1 MIDSD
6 LHLHTRYSHGAS
18 TPQAMYEAG
27 LARGLHLMG
36 FSEHSPRPL
45 GFDYTHEYRESLT
58 RHLPDYVREV
68 CSLRDNPREA
78 CDGQV
83 CHVLFGMEMDW
94 LEGELDFATRS
105 AKAFDF
111 DYLIGSV
118 HFIGHWGFDDGLG
131 PWENASQ
138 EDCEGWYRAYFSA
151 WEAMLKCGLY
161 NIAAH
166 PDLIKIFSVEQFH
179 HWLQKPESLAQI
191 RHCLEILKAQGMAM
205 EISSAGLRKAC
216 REIYPCPEIMQMA
229 RELSLP
235 ITFAS
240 DAHNVHDIAY
250 GFEKLASYAR
260 SFGFEEYV
268 HFVRGR
274 CLTHTLPDTQ

>member
-1 MIDSD
+1 MIDCD
-6 LHLHTRYSHGAS
+6 LHLHTKYSHGCA
-18 TPQAMYEAG
+18 TPKEMYEAG
-27 LARGLHLMG
+27 LAKGLHRMG

-45 GFDYTHEYRESLT
+45 GFNYTHEYRDSLT
-58 RHLPDYVREV
+58 KHLPNYVQEV
-68 CSLRDNPREA
+68 CNLRDHPSA
-78 CDGQV
+78 AIDGKP
-83 CHVLFGMEMDW
+83 CAVLFGMEMDW

-118 HFIGHWGFDDGLG
+118 HFIGHWGFDDGRG
-131 PWENASQ
+131 PWEKASQ

-151 WEAMLKCGLY
+151 WQDMLACGLY

-179 HWLQKPESLAQI
+179 LWLQKPESQGTI
-191 RHCLEILKAQGMAM
+191 RHCLETLKAKGMAM
-205 EISSAGLRKAC
+205 EISSAGLRKEC

-229 RELSLP
+229 RELALP
-235 ITFAS
+235 VTFAS

-250 GFEKLASYAR
+250 GFDELARYAR
-260 SFGFEEYV
+260 SFGFTEHG
-268 HFVRGR
+268 HFERGR
-274 CLTHTLPDTQ
+274 WLAQPIPEV